1 VVKPTINYYL
11 YWGGVFSAI
20 LSGLLSNSGVV
31 LQKKVVNRVIN
42 NLPAKEN
49 LMKYLI
55 RDKLWIFGLV
65 INFGIGSIFYLIAQ
79 SLIGPAL
86 IPGLM
91 ASGLIILAIGSVFVL
106 KEGLKRKEIL
116 GIFLMIIAISFLG
129 FSGLSIEISNRTIW
143 EFNFLF
149 RVSIF
154 TLALFLLSI
163 FLDILSR
170 KAESFQGIPLAIF
183 SGNMFA
189 LSNIWVSLLI
199 GTISKV
205 FGGSFIL
212 GELFVFIIACVV
224 LVLTNI
230 YGVIK
235 LQQAFTV
242 GHASNLI
249 VIQQIPIQTC
259 PILIYFLVF
268 LMPLTDIISLF
279 YLFLAIL
286 FIIISAY
293 LLGKRQAKI
302 EQIG

>member
-1 VVKPTINYYL
+1 M
-11 YWGGVFSAI
+11 
-20 LSGLLSNSGVV
+20 LSNSGVII
-31 LQKKVVNRVIN
+31 QKKVVNKVIN

-55 RDKLWIFGLV
+55 RDKMWILGIV
-65 INFGIGSIFYLIAQ
+65 INFGIGSVFYLIAQ

-91 ASGLIILAIGSVFVL
+91 ASGLIILAIGSRSVL
-106 KEGLKRKEIL
+106 KENLKKKEIL

-129 FSGLSIEISNRTIW
+129 FSGLSIEISNKTIW

-154 TLALFLLSI
+154 TLVLFLFSI
-163 FLDILSR
+163 LLDILSR

-189 LSNIWVSLLI
+189 LSNLWVSLLI

-212 GELFVFIIACVV
+212 GELFIFIIACVI
-224 LVLTNI
+224 LILTNI

-235 LQQAFTV
+235 IQQAFTV

-249 VIQQIPIQTC
+249 AIQQVPIQTW
-259 PILIYFLVF
+259 PIIIYFLVF
-268 LMPLTDIISLF
+268 LMPLTNIISLF
-279 YLFLAIL
+279 FLFLAIS
-286 FIIISAY
+286 FIVISAY

>member
-1 VVKPTINYYL
+1 M
-11 YWGGVFSAI
+11 
-20 LSGLLSNSGVV
+20 
-31 LQKKVVNRVIN
+31 QKKVVNKVID
-42 NLPAKEN
+42 NLPSKEK

-55 RDKLWIFGLV
+55 REKLWIFGII
-65 INFGIGSIFYLIAQ
+65 INFGIGSIFFLLAQ

-91 ASGLIILAIGSVFVL
+91 ASGLIILAIGSVFIL
-106 KEGLKRKEIL
+106 KESLKKKEIL
-116 GIFLMIIAISFLG
+116 GIFLMVIAITFLG
-129 FSGLSIEISNRTIW
+129 FSELSIDISNTTVC

-154 TLALFLLSI
+154 TLALFIISV

-170 KAESFQGIPLAIF
+170 KSESFQGIPLAII

-189 LSNIWVSLLI
+189 LSNLWVSLLI

-205 FGGSFIL
+205 LGGTFIL
-212 GELFVFIIACVV
+212 GELFIFIIACIILIVS
-224 LVLTNI
+224 NI

-235 LQQAFTV
+235 IQQAFTV
-242 GHASNLI
+242 GQASNLI
-249 VIQQIPIQTC
+249 VIQQIPIQTG

-268 LMPLTDIISLF
+268 LIPLTNVFSII
-279 YLFLAIL
+279 YLFLAISL
-286 FIIISAY
+286 IIISAY